1 MLGVP
6 LELRGREI
14 SYLNSLVSYEH
25 RLLVLHELVWL
36 KYLGSRIEYGPM
48 SDYLNSLKEIKA
60 SSRLYNMTFSPAIS
74 R

>member
-48 SDYLNSLKEIKA
+48 SDLICLLLYTLFEQFIEIQGFL
-60 SSRLYNMTFSPAIS
+60 SSI
-74 R
+74 